1 MSVKIL
7 VDCRNPNKLPT
18 VFANME
24 TGFECISTSDF
35 TEDIIRHAECYKHG
49 YVPDV
54 FRNVRLQHDAAVLS
68 SENEEGA

>member
-18 VFANME
+18 VFANMK

-35 TEDIIRHAECYKHG
+35 TEDIIRHAECYK
-49 YVPDV
+49 PDM
-54 FRNVRLQHDAAVLS
+54 FLTFFETFDYNTM
-68 SENEEGA
+68 